1 MNEVDNGGFSLVE
14 LIIVIAIMAVLVA
27 LIAPN
32 LTKYLGKSKQA
43 TDVKNTDE
51 VKHQTMACI
60 SDAQG
65 QDIVIID
72 GEDGV
77 RAAEYVLQYNVTSNK
92 VEASAG
98 TNGESRFASL
108 LTDVFSE
115 ADVKSSF
122 NKNNDKIQIIISGHQ
137 SAGYKVNVNFIS

>member
-1 MNEVDNGGFSLVE
+1 MNKIDNDGFSLVE
-14 LIIVIAIMAVLVA
+14 LIVVIAIMAVLVA

-32 LTKYLGKSKQA
+32 LTKYLGKSKQT

-51 VKHQTMACI
+51 VKHQTMVCI

-77 RAAEYVLQYNVTSNK
+77 RAAEYVLQYNVTLNK

-115 ADVKSSF
+115 TDVKSSF
-122 NKNNDKIQIIISGHQ
+122 DKNNDKIQIIISGQQ
-137 SAGYKVNVNFIS
+137 SAGYKVNVNFVS